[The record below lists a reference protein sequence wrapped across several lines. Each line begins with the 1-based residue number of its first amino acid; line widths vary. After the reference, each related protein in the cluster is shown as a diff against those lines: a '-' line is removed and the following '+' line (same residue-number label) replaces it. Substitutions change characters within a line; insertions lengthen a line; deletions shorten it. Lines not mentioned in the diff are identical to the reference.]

1 LQKEED
7 RMKTYKA
14 MKVSMVGKVTEV
26 VMGGRKHSG
35 RGSRSR
41 SYGSRSNSYRA
52 PRFRPQ

>member
-1 LQKEED
+1 
-7 RMKTYKA
+7 MKTYKA